1 MMKNSNPIF
10 ILQKEGSLEKSV
22 SSFEISSCLD
32 FYFIRYVSDE
42 HLNLEEYLDH
52 YLGGLKDSAI
62 LNKDE
67 NGWYICMSKEAKNKL
82 LLMQLDAIEH
92 RIKMIRENSLDET
105 YLKGGLAT
113 LSSLTRFDDETLIY
127 LPDDD
132 RGYPLVSF
140 LVINSESD
148 VKYYI
153 RQAFKYN

>member
-67 NGWYICMSKEAKNKL
+67 NGWYICISKQEKTKL
-82 LLMQLDAIEH
+82 LLMQLDAIEN
-92 RIKMIRENSLDET
+92 RIKMIRESCLDET
-105 YLKGGLAT
+105 YVKGGMVT
-113 LSSLTRFDDETLIY
+113 LSSLTRFDDSTLVY
-127 LPDDD
+127 LPENDV
-132 RGYPLVSF
+132 GYMLTSF
-140 LVINSESD
+140 LAMRCESD

-153 RQAFKYN
+153 RQVFNYS

>member
-1 MMKNSNPIF
+1 MKNNTIIF
-10 ILQKEGSLEKSV
+10 TLQKEGSLEKSV

-32 FYFIRYVSDE
+32 LYFVRYISDE
-42 HLNLEEYLDH
+42 HLNLEQELD
-52 YLGGLKDSAI
+52 YRLGGLKESAI

-92 RIKMIRENSLDET
+92 RIKMIRKNSLDET
-105 YLKGGLAT
+105 YVKGGLAT

>member
-1 MMKNSNPIF
+1 MKNNTIIF
-10 ILQKEGSLEKSV
+10 TLQKEGSLEKSV
-22 SSFEISSCLD
+22 SSFEISSCVDL
-32 FYFIRYVSDE
+32 FFIRYVSDE
-42 HLNLEEYLDH
+42 HLNLEQELDYH
-52 YLGGLKDSAI
+52 LGGL
-62 LNKDE
+62 KDE

-105 YLKGGLAT
+105 YVKGGLAT